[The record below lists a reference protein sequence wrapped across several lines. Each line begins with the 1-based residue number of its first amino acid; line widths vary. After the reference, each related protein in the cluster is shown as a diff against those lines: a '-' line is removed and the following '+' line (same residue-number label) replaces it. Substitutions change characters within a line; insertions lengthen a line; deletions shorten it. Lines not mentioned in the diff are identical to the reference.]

1 MEVKSFGVREKIIA
15 GFLVLIIIFGLN
27 GAYNLVTINASQRLM
42 WEIHNEKEPSVMNLS
57 HFNNLINENTNY
69 VASLVYSEDSVGKA
83 PNDAL
88 SSLEEMKAIHRK
100 ILANGV
106 FWKKEEEKKLLHE
119 LSLNFERFEIAEHK
133 ILNAPEGRTV
143 TDSSKMSYR
152 KAIYDT
158 ELVPSKKKII
168 EIAYNLADNKE
179 NEKNIAENELT
190 DSFGALKNGIFT
202 LGILIIV
209 ICIVTSV
216 YTSNS
221 VFSQIKKII
230 VTVEQL
236 SKGGHPALVENTK
249 NDEIGVM
256 ASGINTLILG
266 LKQTSEFAEN
276 IGKGEF
282 NASYT
287 PLSDDDVLGNSLIN
301 MRNNLKKVS
310 DDDKVRNWAN
320 EGYAKFSE
328 VLRYNYQD
336 KKEFAYNVVF
346 SLVKYLDANQGMFFT
361 ISEDDQN
368 QTLEELATYA
378 WGRRKHGQSTY
389 KKGEG
394 LAGQAWAEAD
404 YIYMTDVPEDYVHI
418 TSGIG
423 SATPRCVIVTP
434 LKYNEGVYGVIELAF
449 FKTLAPHEIEFIVK
463 ISENIAAALSNAST
477 SYKMRRL
484 LEETQAKGQQ
494 LKEQEEEMRQN
505 LEELEA
511 TQEDMR
517 HREKDTV
524 SKLNVANAEIESLKA
539 TIKELKAKLGE

>member
-57 HFNNLINENTNY
+57 HFSNLINQDMNN
-69 VASLVYSEDSVGKA
+69 VAGLVYKEGNGKYE
-83 PNDAL
+83 NERAL
-88 SSLEEMKAIHRK
+88 YELEVLHSK

-106 FWKKEEEKKLLHE
+106 FWKREEEKKLLAE
-119 LSLNFERFEIAEHK
+119 LTSGFQNYK
-133 ILNAPEGRTV
+133 T
-143 TDSSKMSYR
+143 
-152 KAIYDT
+152 
-158 ELVPSKKKII
+158 SKKKILVLSSQFNVDSSALNDSLVRKI
-168 EIAYNLADNKE
+168 YVNDLKPAGEKIIKVSYRLTEIKE
-179 NEKNIAENELT
+179 GEKNVAENELT

-256 ASGINTLILG
+256 ASGINTLIVG

-282 NASYT
+282 DASYT
-287 PLSDDDVLGNSLIN
+287 PLSDEDVLGNSLIN

-310 DDDKVRNWAN
+310 DDDKIRNWAN

-328 VLRYNYQD
+328 ILRYNYQD

-346 SLVKYLDANQGMFFT
+346 SLVKYLDANQGMFFAV
-361 ISEDDQN
+361 SEDSAEER
-368 QTLEELATYA
+368 LEELASYA
-378 WGRRKHGQSTY
+378 WGRRKFGQDSY

-404 YIYMTDVPEDYVHI
+404 YVYMTDVPAEYVHI

-423 SATPRCVIVTP
+423 SATPRCVIVVP
-434 LKYNEGVYGVIELAF
+434 VKYNETVYGVVELAF
-449 FKTLAPHEIEFIVK
+449 FKVLAPYEIDFIIKV
-463 ISENIAAALSNAST
+463 SESIAAALSSSST
-477 SYKMRRL
+477 AYKMKKL
-484 LEETQAKGQQ
+484 LEETQVKSMQ

-517 HREKDTV
+517 HKERDTM
-524 SKLNVANAEIESLKA
+524 SKLKLANEEIERMKQ
-539 TIKELKAKLGE
+539 TIEELRNK

>member
-57 HFNNLINENTNY
+57 HLSNLINQNMTYMAN
-69 VASLVYSEDSVGKA
+69 LVYNEGYL
-83 PNDAL
+83 DASHNAL
-88 SSLEEMKAIHRK
+88 DKLKDMRDVHRK
-100 ILANGV
+100 VRANGV
-106 FWKKEEEKKLLHE
+106 FWKTDEEKKLLEEINKNFKTFEAVE
-119 LSLNFERFEIAEHK
+119 LK
-133 ILNAPEGRTV
+133 IINTPMP
-143 TDSSKMSYR
+143 TDSSGFTALRQTYKQ
-152 KAIYDT
+152 
-158 ELVPSKKKII
+158 ELVPVGEKLITLS
-168 EIAYNLADNKE
+168 NTLTDRKE
-179 NEKNIAENELT
+179 TEKNLAENELT

-236 SKGGHPALVENTK
+236 SKGGHPSLIENTK
-249 NDEIGVM
+249 NDEIGQM
-256 ASGINTLILG
+256 ATGINSLIVG

-282 NASYT
+282 AASYT
-287 PLSDDDVLGNSLIN
+287 PLSDEDVLGNSLIN

-310 DDDKVRNWAN
+310 DDDKIRNWAN

-336 KKEFAYNVVF
+336 KKDFAYNVIF
-346 SLVKYLDANQGMFFT
+346 SLVKYLDANQGMFLT
-361 ISEDDQN
+361 ISED
-368 QTLEELATYA
+368 TSEEMLEELAAYA
-378 WGRRKHGQSTY
+378 WGRRKYGNETY
-389 KKGEG
+389 KRGEG
-394 LAGQAWAEAD
+394 LAGQAWVEKD
-404 YIYMTDVPEDYVHI
+404 YIYLTDVPNEYVKI

-449 FKTLAPHEIEFIVK
+449 FRTLLPHEIEFIVK
-463 ISENIAAALSNAST
+463 VSESIAAALANAST
-477 SYKMRRL
+477 AYKMKRL

-517 HREKDTV
+517 HKEKDTM
-524 SKLNVANAEIESLKA
+524 SKLKVAQAEIEQLKQA
-539 TIKELKAKLGE
+539 IEDLQNQKS

>member
-57 HFNNLINENTNY
+57 HFSNLINQDMNN
-69 VASLVYSEDSVGKA
+69 VVGLVYKEGNGKYE
-83 PNDAL
+83 NERAL
-88 SSLEEMKAIHRK
+88 YDLEALHSK

-106 FWKKEEEKKLLHE
+106 FWKREEEKKLLSE
-119 LSLNFERFEIAEHK
+119 L
-133 ILNAPEGRTV
+133 T
-143 TDSSKMSYR
+143 SSFQNYK
-152 KAIYDT
+152 T
-158 ELVPSKKKII
+158 SKKKILDLSSQLNVDSSALNDSLVRKI
-168 EIAYNLADNKE
+168 YVNDLKPAGEKIIKVSYRLTEIKE
-179 NEKNIAENELT
+179 GEKNVAENELT

-230 VTVEQL
+230 ITVEQL
-236 SKGGHPALVENTK
+236 SKGGHPPLVENTK

-256 ASGINTLILG
+256 ASGINTLIVG

-282 NASYT
+282 DASYT
-287 PLSDDDVLGNSLIN
+287 PLSDEDVLGNSLIN

-310 DDDKVRNWAN
+310 DDDKIRNWAN

-328 VLRYNYQD
+328 ILRYNYQD

-346 SLVKYLDANQGMFFT
+346 SLVKYLDANQGMFFAV
-361 ISEDDQN
+361 SEDSSDER
-368 QTLEELATYA
+368 LEELASYA
-378 WGRRKHGQSTY
+378 WGRRKFGQESY

-404 YIYMTDVPEDYVHI
+404 YIYMTDVPAEYVHI

-423 SATPRCVIVTP
+423 SATPRCVIVVP
-434 LKYNEGVYGVIELAF
+434 VKYNEAVYGVVELAF
-449 FKTLAPHEIEFIVK
+449 FKVLASFEIDFIVK
-463 ISENIAAALSNAST
+463 VSESIAAALSSSST
-477 SYKMRRL
+477 AYKMKKL
-484 LEETQAKGQQ
+484 LEETQVKSMQ

-517 HREKDTV
+517 HKERETM
-524 SKLNVANAEIESLKA
+524 SKLKLANEEIERMKQ
-539 TIKELKAKLGE
+539 TIEELKNK

>member
-57 HFNNLINENTNY
+57 HFSNLINQDMNN
-69 VASLVYSEDSVGKA
+69 VVGLVYKEGNGKYE
-83 PNDAL
+83 NERAL
-88 SSLEEMKAIHRK
+88 YDLEALHSK

-106 FWKKEEEKKLLHE
+106 FWKREEEKKLLSE
-119 LSLNFERFEIAEHK
+119 L
-133 ILNAPEGRTV
+133 T
-143 TDSSKMSYR
+143 SSFQNYK
-152 KAIYDT
+152 T
-158 ELVPSKKKII
+158 SKKKILDLSSQLNVDSSALNDSLVRKI
-168 EIAYNLADNKE
+168 YVNDLKPAGEKIIKVSYRLTEIKE
-179 NEKNIAENELT
+179 GEKNVAENELT

-230 VTVEQL
+230 ITVEQL
-236 SKGGHPALVENTK
+236 SKGGHPPLVENTK

-256 ASGINTLILG
+256 ASGINTLIVG

-282 NASYT
+282 DASYT
-287 PLSDDDVLGNSLIN
+287 PLSDEDVLGNSLIN

-310 DDDKVRNWAN
+310 DDDKIRNWAN

-328 VLRYNYQD
+328 ILRYNYQD

-346 SLVKYLDANQGMFFT
+346 SLVKYLDANQGMFFAV
-361 ISEDDQN
+361 SEDSSDER
-368 QTLEELATYA
+368 LEELASYA
-378 WGRRKHGQSTY
+378 WGRRKFGQESY
-389 KKGEG
+389 RKGEG

-404 YIYMTDVPEDYVHI
+404 YIYMTDVPAEYVHI

-423 SATPRCVIVTP
+423 SATPRCVIVVP
-434 LKYNEGVYGVIELAF
+434 VKYNEAVYGVVELAF
-449 FKTLAPHEIEFIVK
+449 FKVLASFEIDFIVK
-463 ISENIAAALSNAST
+463 VSESIAAALSSSST
-477 SYKMRRL
+477 AYKMKKL
-484 LEETQAKGQQ
+484 LEETQVKSMQ

-517 HREKDTV
+517 HKERETM
-524 SKLNVANAEIESLKA
+524 SKLKLANEEIERMKQ
-539 TIKELKAKLGE
+539 TIEELKNK